1 MFYLLV
7 SRGTWQAL
15 KKYYIDGEALAHMAK
30 SRYTIGGDI
39 NKEHKAFII
48 KIAVISFFFIWDA
61 NTIRRYCPGGRPGSR
76 KRKKFTE

>member
-48 KIAVISFFFIWDA
+48 KIEEWILI
-61 NTIRRYCPGGRPGSR
+61 
-76 KRKKFTE
+76 K